1 MTRNNDWK
9 AVVEAAKGRRW
20 VYLALFCLI
29 NFCTGALYV
38 WSVFAG
44 HLAAH
49 FSDVTGTTITG
60 ADLGPV
66 FGVATG
72 LTPFLMLFGGFFN
85 DRMGPR
91 LLIAAGGV
99 SIALGYAATT
109 FITDPTMLYL
119 TYGVCVGAGTGLV
132 NGCTINSAVKFFPD
146 RRGFAGGTVTACL
159 GVGAAVL
166 PLAANALIGAS
177 DIMTTFW
184 VFGAVSGV
192 VIVSAALLTG
202 KCPEGFSR
210 AFAST
215 EAKARAVP
223 ESRDWLGMIRTPE
236 FLPLFLLFTTSA
248 TMGLMLL
255 SNISL
260 IAREQL
266 GATAAVGALAVSVI
280 SLANTAGRF
289 ISGTVSD
296 RIGRMPTLVSALL
309 MAIAGFGLLM
319 TAAEGELTHFFIG
332 IVGIGI
338 CFGAF
343 IGTYPGLVADE
354 YGPKHNSV
362 NFSIM
367 MLGYSV
373 GGLVGPQLVRWAQAG
388 GSFDRAYGMCAAAAV
403 FGILCAGIFL
413 LMKARASR
421 QLSTNLR

>member
-1 MTRNNDWK
+1 MTTEHEWYE
-9 AVVEAAKGRRW
+9 AVNTAKKRRW
-20 VYLALFCLI
+20 IYLALFCLI

-44 HLAAH
+44 HLASH
-49 FSDVTGTTITG
+49 FSALSGEAVSGT
-60 ADLGPV
+60 DLGPI

-91 LLIAAGGV
+91 LLIAAGGA
-99 SIALGYAATT
+99 SIAAGYMATT
-109 FITDPTMLYL
+109 FIEDVSLLYL
-119 TYGVCVGAGTGLV
+119 TYGVLVGTGTGLV

-166 PLAANALIGAS
+166 PFVANALIATTNV
-177 DIMTTFW
+177 MTTFR
-184 VFGAVSGV
+184 VFGIISGL
-192 VIVSAALLTG
+192 IIISAALATG
-202 KCPEGFSR
+202 KCPDGFSR
-210 AFAST
+210 AFNTSAG
-215 EAKARAVP
+215 KKQVIP
-223 ESRDWLGMIRTPE
+223 VSRNWFEMIRTPE
-236 FLPLFLLFTTSA
+236 FLPLFLLFTSSA

-260 IAREQL
+260 ITSEQL
-266 GATAAVGALAVSVI
+266 GASAAVGALAVSAI

-289 ISGTVSD
+289 ISGTLSD
-296 RIGRMPTLVSALL
+296 RLGRMPTLLLALL
-309 MAIAGFGLLM
+309 TALVGFGLLL
-319 TAAEGELTHFFIG
+319 TASTGDLMRFFFG
-332 IVGIGI
+332 IVGIGV

-373 GGLVGPQLVRWAQAG
+373 GGLVGPQLVRWAQTG
-388 GSFDRAYGMCAAAAV
+388 GSFDRAYGMCAATAV
-403 FGILCAGIFL
+403 FGILCAALFL
-413 LMKARASR
+413 FMKNRSSR
-421 QLSTNLR
+421 YSTNPQ